1 MYSKKDY
8 KDDLYQICKKHF
20 VKYKLLI
27 DFTERRVS
35 QNDFIEQLKLKK
47 EDKEIEQLFDD
58 LRAIF
63 EKIRLNGDKLDP
75 DPVEE
80 SKHLRKANKSK
91 DAFIKILPAL
101 KNNPND
107 DDTLITFGWIMYDF
121 LKISEKEIDRYL
133 NNFRILNDNAAI
145 TLNRW
150 QADDIKRTLVDSILW
165 SIRRVIS
172 KDDSYADK
180 VLPEF
185 LRFYGNDSN
194 FIETRY
200 DPNARSASRSL
211 IKDMMNNLN
220 DSNYLIF
227 MDVLGFDWFDL
238 SDEMQASF
246 QTDDGEDKR
255 IPALKESVLNHY
267 SKRILKMDI
276 NMVTEQR
283 VNAFL
288 SVLERSI
295 AANASFVWLPYYQGR
310 LLLKLNRKEEA
321 LNVISSFGRTKSNE
335 FWVWNL
341 ISELVE
347 EEDRFNCL
355 CAGLLCKTKPEM
367 IVGLQEK
374 IIPLLVQREMYSHAK
389 RELDTLIKSQQANRK
404 NASPKLESWK
414 QENWYSET
422 ESVDTRDQLA
432 DYAQK
437 AKYILYRTLPFTDIF
452 ITSVNEEKSIVNF
465 NFLLNNKFVRS
476 GYFHSDSIEENHD
489 WRGAEVFKVKLFKH
503 HSKPNFYSVHAVMQG
518 DEEFRS
524 NFIQTDVGYVEKI
537 DENSFAFV
545 NDVFISPILVDKH
558 ELGSYDRIEFVK
570 KMRFNK
576 KKNTWGWSVDQIT
589 SIKKDN

>member
-1 MYSKKDY
+1 MYTTKDY
-8 KDDLYQICKKHF
+8 KDDLYQITKTRF
-20 VKYKLLI
+20 VKYKLLL
-27 DFTERRVS
+27 DFSEQRVS
-35 QNDFIEQLKLKK
+35 QNDFIAQLKLKK
-47 EDKEIEQLFDD
+47 EDSEIEQIFDD

-63 EKIRLNGDKLDP
+63 EKIRLNGGKLDA
-75 DPVEE
+75 DPVEVAR
-80 SKHLRKANKSK
+80 KLRKANNINE
-91 DAFIKILPAL
+91 AYTTILPAL
-101 KNNPND
+101 KIRPND
-107 DDTLITFGWIMYDF
+107 EDTLITFGWIMYDF
-121 LKISEKEIDRYL
+121 LKKSEADIRVYCKVLKKL
-133 NNFRILNDNAAI
+133 NENA
-145 TLNRW
+145 TFSLSKWTSN
-150 QADDIKRTLVDSILW
+150 DIKRTLVDSILW

-180 VLPEF
+180 VFPEF
-185 LRFYGNDSN
+185 LRFYGSDSN

-227 MDVLGFDWFDL
+227 MDAIGFDWFDL
-238 SDEMQASF
+238 SDGRQASF
-246 QTDDGEDKR
+246 QTDDGEDKK
-255 IPALKESVLNHY
+255 IPPLKESVLNHY
-267 SKRILKMDI
+267 SKRIIKMDI
-276 NMVTEQR
+276 NIVTEQR
-283 VNAFL
+283 INTFL

-295 AANASFVWLPYYQGR
+295 AANDSFVWLPYYQGR

-347 EEDRFNCL
+347 GEDQFNCL

-374 IIPLLVQREMYSHAK
+374 IIPLLIQREMYSHAK
-389 RELDTLIKSQQANRK
+389 RELDTLIKSQQAKRK
-404 NASPKLESWK
+404 KASPKLEGWK

-422 ESVDTRDQLA
+422 DCVDTRDQLV

-437 AKYILYRTLPFTDIF
+437 AKEILYRTLPFTDIF

-465 NFLLNNKFVRS
+465 NFMLNNKTVRS
-476 GYFHSDSIEENHD
+476 GYFYSDSIEESHD
-489 WRGAEVFKVKLFKH
+489 WRGEEVFKVKLFKH
-503 HSKPNFYSVHAVMQG
+503 HRKPNFYSVHAVMQG

-524 NFIQTDVGYVEKI
+524 NFIQSDVGYVEKN

-545 NDVFISPILVDKH
+545 NDVFISPMLVDKH
-558 ELGSYDRIEFVK
+558 ELQEYDQIEFVK

-576 KKNTWGWSVDQIT
+576 KKNTWGWSVYQIT
-589 SIKKDN
+589 SIEKEN

>member
-1 MYSKKDY
+1 MYTTKDY
-8 KDDLYQICKKHF
+8 KDDLYQITKTRF
-20 VKYKLLI
+20 VKYKLLLA
-27 DFTERRVS
+27 FTEREVS
-35 QNDFIEQLKLKK
+35 QNDFIKQLKLKK
-47 EDKEIEQLFDD
+47 EDSEIEQIFDD

-63 EKIRLNGDKLDP
+63 EKVRLNGGKLDP

-80 SKHLRKANKSK
+80 AKHLRKANKSK
-91 DAFIKILPAL
+91 EAFIKILPAL
-101 KNNPND
+101 NNNPND

-121 LKISEKEIDRYL
+121 LKISENEIDRYL
-133 NNFRILNDNAAI
+133 KNFRILNDNATI

-165 SIRRVIS
+165 SIRRVIL

-185 LRFYGNDSN
+185 LRFYGSDSN

-211 IKDMMNNLN
+211 IKDMMNHLN
-220 DSNYLIF
+220 DYNYLKFTDTI
-227 MDVLGFDWFDL
+227 GFDWFDS
-238 SDEMQASF
+238 SDDREAHF
-246 QTDDGEDKR
+246 QTEDGEDKK
-255 IPALKESVLNHY
+255 IPPLKESVLNHY
-267 SKRILKMDI
+267 AKRILKMDI
-276 NMVTEQR
+276 HIVTEQR
-283 VNAFL
+283 VNTFL

-295 AANASFVWLPYYQGR
+295 ATNTSFVWLPYHQGR

-341 ISELVE
+341 ISELVD

-367 IVGLQEK
+367 VVGLQEK

-389 RELDTLIKSQQANRK
+389 RELDVLIKSQQANRK
-404 NASPKLESWK
+404 NVSSKLESWK

-432 DYAQK
+432 EYAQK
-437 AKYILYRTLPFTDIF
+437 AKDILYRTLPFTDIF

-465 NFLLNNKFVRS
+465 NFLLNNKSVRS
-476 GYFHSDSIEENHD
+476 GYFHSDSIEGNHD
-489 WRGAEVFKVKLFKH
+489 WKREGVFKVKLFKH
-503 HSKPNFYSVHAVMQG
+503 HSRPNFYSVHAVMQG
-518 DEEFRS
+518 DADFRS
-524 NFIQTDVGYVEKI
+524 NFIQSEVGYVEKN
-537 DENSFAFV
+537 DENAFAFV

-558 ELGSYDRIEFVK
+558 ELEGYDRIEFVK

-589 SIKKDN
+589 SVER